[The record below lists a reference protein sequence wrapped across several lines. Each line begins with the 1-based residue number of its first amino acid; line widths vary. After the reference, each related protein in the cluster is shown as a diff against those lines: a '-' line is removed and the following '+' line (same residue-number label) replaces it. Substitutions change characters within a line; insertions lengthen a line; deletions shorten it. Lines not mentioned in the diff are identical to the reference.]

1 VTPAQQLSQLK
12 LMLAGGKV
20 EDVIRLVVPH
30 KDSPGSAEEQ
40 KRHDACGNGTYRAAR
55 REYDSAPDCR
65 S

>member
-1 VTPAQQLSQLK
+1 
-12 LMLAGGKV
+12 MLAGGKV